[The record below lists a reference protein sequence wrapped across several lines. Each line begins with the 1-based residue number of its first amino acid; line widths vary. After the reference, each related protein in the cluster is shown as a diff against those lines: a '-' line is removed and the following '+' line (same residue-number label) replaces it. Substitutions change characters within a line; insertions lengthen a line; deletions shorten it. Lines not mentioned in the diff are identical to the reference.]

1 MDKETL
7 SKMDEESLFA
17 LQNTIADVIKEK
29 NLEKGDIE
37 TIIEE
42 AFEVAFPK
50 FDGVGLNPW
59 VDGSLL
65 ICPGARI
72 DKSQTK
78 HVCKFVVTGEDW
90 SWESGNMISDVIR
103 RDQSSKKFKQQS
115 ITLVSPYEGMTVDVI
130 SQKSQ
135 NGKHLVDNV
144 ESFIFKNGKLEKTM
158 SKSSRS
164 RDH

>member
-1 MDKETL
+1 
-7 SKMDEESLFA
+7 
-17 LQNTIADVIKEK
+17 
-29 NLEKGDIE
+29 
-37 TIIEE
+37 
-42 AFEVAFPK
+42 
-50 FDGVGLNPW
+50 
-59 VDGSLL
+59 
-65 ICPGARI
+65 
-72 DKSQTK
+72 
-78 HVCKFVVTGEDW
+78 
-90 SWESGNMISDVIR
+90 MISDVIR

>member
-37 TIIEE
+37 TIIDE

-78 HVCKFVVTGEDW
+78 HICKFVVAGEDW
-90 SWESGNMISDVIR
+90 SWKSGNMISDVIR
-103 RDQSSKKFKQQS
+103 R
-115 ITLVSPYEGMTVDVI
+115 
-130 SQKSQ
+130 
-135 NGKHLVDNV
+135 
-144 ESFIFKNGKLEKTM
+144 
-158 SKSSRS
+158 
-164 RDH
+164 